1 MSVQLSCAKSNY
13 QKSSSIEKENLKI
26 GRYCYSVHTALRLRI
41 KLLLLAFHVRYLLLV
56 LGGRSGAIIK
66 VSISRKRYTV

>member
-26 GRYCYSVHTALRLRI
+26 GRYCYSVHTALGTVRI
-41 KLLLLAFHVRYLLLV
+41 KLLLLAFHVRSTASSWRQIWSHHK
-56 LGGRSGAIIK
+56 G
-66 VSISRKRYTV
+66 